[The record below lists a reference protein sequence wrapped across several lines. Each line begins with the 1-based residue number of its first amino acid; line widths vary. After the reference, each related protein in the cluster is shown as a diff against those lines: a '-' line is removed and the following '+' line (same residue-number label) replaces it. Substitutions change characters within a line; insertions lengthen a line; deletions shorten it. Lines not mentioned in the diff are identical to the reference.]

1 MPSVREML
9 LTVRANRPAY
19 DAWRAAIE
27 YLAFGVVNW
36 SEKIQPDVIVEV
48 IMDEVDDAPP
58 LLFSSRAATLAALY
72 MLGYGKHRD
81 IVAAKMVELRLTK

>member
-27 YLAFGVVNW
+27 YLAFGVDQNMLLPECIVDTID
-36 SEKIQPDVIVEV
+36 SEVRSTP
-48 IMDEVDDAPP
+48 A
-58 LLFSSRAATLAALY
+58 LLYGSRAATCAALY
-72 MLGYGKHRD
+72 MLGYGKHRK
-81 IVAAKMVELRLTK
+81 IVAAKMVEIRLS